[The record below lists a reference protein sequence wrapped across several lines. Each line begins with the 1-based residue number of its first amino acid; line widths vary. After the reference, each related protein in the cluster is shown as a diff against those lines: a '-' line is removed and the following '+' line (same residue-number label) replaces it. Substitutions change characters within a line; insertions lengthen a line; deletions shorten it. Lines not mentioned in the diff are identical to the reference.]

1 MTFNRTMLGAATI
14 VVTGLA
20 WSSASAQTIGIA
32 IGSEPTTLDP
42 QLRDDGGE
50 RQVTDNIFE
59 TLMTRDPSG
68 ALGLG
73 LAASEPVLVDPTTWE
88 VTLREGVTFQ
98 NGEPFDA
105 AAAAFSVNRV
115 IDSGFNSE
123 QGSYF
128 NTITGAEAVDATT
141 LRVTTSGPDPI
152 LPTRLYWLKMVPPIA
167 AAEAG
172 FAENPIGT
180 GPYKFDNWRRGSS
193 ITLVA
198 NEGYW
203 DGVPAA
209 PEVEFRFIPEF
220 GTRLSSLLSG
230 EVDLITNLLPEFVEQ
245 VPQSFAVT
253 GVELPIILLSDEN
266 EPVGDVRVRQALNYA
281 VDKEAL
287 AEALYGGY
295 ADVMQGQL
303 LAPSYFGFNPDVKGY
318 PYDPEKAKAL
328 IAEAGAEGAEVT
340 LYGTAGRWL
349 KDRELVE
356 AVAASW
362 EAVGIKP
369 DVRIVDFSEY
379 LDRFFDPENRQ
390 DAFFTVSSNELMDA
404 DRPFS
409 AYYHK
414 DGIGAPNHNERIA
427 ELVDSARTEADP
439 EARAAMYQEAI
450 QIAFDEALYVFL
462 LNINDVYGASERLVW
477 EPRVDGKLLAKTM
490 SISE

>member
-1 MTFNRTMLGAATI
+1 
-14 VVTGLA
+14 
-20 WSSASAQTIGIA
+20 
-32 IGSEPTTLDP
+32 
-42 QLRDDGGE
+42 
-50 RQVTDNIFE
+50 
-59 TLMTRDPSG
+59 
-68 ALGLG
+68 
-73 LAASEPVLVDPTTWE
+73 
-88 VTLREGVTFQ
+88 
-98 NGEPFDA
+98 
-105 AAAAFSVNRV
+105 
-115 IDSGFNSE
+115 
-123 QGSYF
+123 
-128 NTITGAEAVDATT
+128 
-141 LRVTTSGPDPI
+141 
-152 LPTRLYWLKMVPPIA
+152 MVPPVA
-167 AAEAG
+167 AAEPG
-172 FAENPIGT
+172 FAENPIGS
-180 GPYKFDNWRRGSS
+180 GPYKFDSWSRGSS
-193 ITLVA
+193 ITLTA
-198 NEGYW
+198 NADYW
-203 DGVPAA
+203 GGA
-209 PEVEFRFIPEF
+209 PEVDEVEFRFIPEF

-230 EVDLITNLLPEFVEQ
+230 EVDLITNLLPEFVDQ

-266 EPVGDVRVRQALNYA
+266 EPVNDVRVRQALNYA

-303 LAPSYFGFNPDVKGY
+303 LAPSYFGFNPEVTGY
-318 PYDPEKAKAL
+318 AYDPEKAKAL

-362 EAVGIKP
+362 EEVGIKP
-369 DVRIVDFSEY
+369 DVRIVEFGEY

-427 ELVDSARTEADP
+427 ELVDQARTESDP
-439 EARAAMYQEAI
+439 EARAAMYHEAI
-450 QIAFDEALYVFL
+450 QIAFDEALYVYL

-477 EPRVDGKLLAKTM
+477 EPRVDGKLLADTM
-490 SISE
+490 SVKE

>member
-1 MTFNRTMLGAATI
+1 MFTRTLFRAAA
-14 VVTGLA
+14 VAAASLA
-20 WSSASAQTIGIA
+20 WAGASAQTIGIA

-59 TLMTRDPSG
+59 TLMVRNAAGELS
-68 ALGLG
+68 LG

-88 VTLREGVTFQ
+88 VKVREGVTFQ

-105 AAAAFSVNRV
+105 EAAAYSINRV
-115 IDSGFNSE
+115 VNPEFNSE
-123 QGSYF
+123 QLSYF
-128 NTITGAEAVDATT
+128 NTITSAEAVDATT
-141 LRVTTSGPDPI
+141 LRITTSGPDPI
-152 LPTRLYWLKMVPPIA
+152 LPTRLYWLKMVPPVA
-167 AAEAG
+167 SAEAG
-172 FAENPIGT
+172 FAGNPIGS
-180 GPYKFDNWRRGSS
+180 GPYKFASWSRGSS
-193 ITLVA
+193 ITLSA
-198 NEGYW
+198 NSDYW
-203 DGVPAA
+203 GGA
-209 PEVEFRFIPEF
+209 PEVEEVEFRFIPEF

-230 EVDLITNLLPEFVEQ
+230 EVDLVTNLLPEFVDQ

-303 LAPSYFGFNPDVKGY
+303 LAPSYFGFNPEVTGY
-318 PYDPEKAKAL
+318 PYDPEKARTL

-356 AVAASW
+356 AVAAFW
-362 EAVGIKP
+362 EEVGIKP
-369 DVRIVDFSEY
+369 DVRIVEFGEY

-427 ELVDSARTEADP
+427 ELVDQARTEPDP
-439 EARAAMYQEAI
+439 DVRAGMYQEAI
-450 QIAFDEALYVFL
+450 QIAFDEALYVYL

-477 EPRVDGKLLAKTM
+477 EPRVDGKLLVETM
-490 SISE
+490 SLND

>member
-1 MTFNRTMLGAATI
+1 MRRRSPRRGF
-14 VVTGLA
+14 V
-20 WSSASAQTIGIA
+20 WSGASAQTIGIA

-59 TLMTRDPSG
+59 TLMTRDAAG
-68 ALGLG
+68 TLGLG

-88 VTLREGVTFQ
+88 VKLREGVTFQ

-115 IDSGFNSE
+115 IDPAFNSE
-123 QGSYF
+123 QSSYF

-141 LRVTTSGPDPI
+141 LRITTSGPDPI
-152 LPTRLYWLKMVPPIA
+152 LPTRLYWLKMVPPVA
-167 AAEAG
+167 AAEPG
-172 FAENPIGT
+172 FAEAPVGT
-180 GPYKFDNWRRGSS
+180 GPYKFESWSRGSS

-198 NEGYW
+198 NETYW
-203 DGVPAA
+203 DGAPAV

-303 LAPSYFGFNPDVKGY
+303 LAPSYFGFNPDVQGY

-328 IAEAGAEGAEVT
+328 LAEAGAEGAEVT

-356 AVAASW
+356 AVAAVLGGGRDQ
-362 EAVGIKP
+362 AG
-369 DVRIVDFSEY
+369 R
-379 LDRFFDPENRQ
+379 
-390 DAFFTVSSNELMDA
+390 A
-404 DRPFS
+404 DRRFQRVSRPVLRPARTGRTRS
-409 AYYHK
+409 S
-414 DGIGAPNHNERIA
+414 P
-427 ELVDSARTEADP
+427 SART
-439 EARAAMYQEAI
+439 
-450 QIAFDEALYVFL
+450 
-462 LNINDVYGASERLVW
+462 S
-477 EPRVDGKLLAKTM
+477 
-490 SISE
+490 

>member
-1 MTFNRTMLGAATI
+1 MFTRTAFRAAAVAAASLI
-14 VVTGLA
+14 WA
-20 WSSASAQTIGIA
+20 SASAQTIGIA

-50 RQVTDNIFE
+50 RVVTDNIFE
-59 TLMTRDPSG
+59 TLMVRDAAG
-68 ALGLG
+68 TLGLG
-73 LAASEPVLVDPTTWE
+73 LAAAEPVLVDPTTWE
-88 VTLREGVTFQ
+88 VKLREGVTFQ

-105 AAAAFSVNRV
+105 EAAAFSINRV
-115 IDSGFNSE
+115 VNPDFNSE
-123 QGSYF
+123 QLSYF
-128 NTITGAEAVDATT
+128 NTITGAEAVDVTT
-141 LRVTTSGPDPI
+141 LRITTSGPDPI
-152 LPTRLYWLKMVPPIA
+152 LPTRLYWLKMVPPVA
-167 AAEAG
+167 AADPG
-172 FAENPIGT
+172 FAENPIGS
-180 GPYKFDNWRRGSS
+180 GPYKFDSWSRGSS
-193 ITLVA
+193 ITLTA
-198 NEGYW
+198 NTDYW
-203 DGVPAA
+203 GGA
-209 PEVEFRFIPEF
+209 PEVDEVEFRFIPEF

-230 EVDLITNLLPEFVEQ
+230 EVDLITNLLPEFVDQ

-253 GVELPIILLSDEN
+253 GVELPIILLSDQN
-266 EPVGDVRVRQALNYA
+266 EPVNDVRVRQALNYA

-295 ADVMQGQL
+295 ADVMRGQL
-303 LAPSYFGFNPDVKGY
+303 LAPSYFGFNPEVTGY
-318 PYDPEKAKAL
+318 AYDPEKAKAL

-362 EAVGIKP
+362 EEVGIKP
-369 DVRIVDFSEY
+369 DVRIVEFGEY

-427 ELVDSARTEADP
+427 ELVDQARTESDP
-439 EARAAMYQEAI
+439 EARAAMYHEAI
-450 QIAFDEALYVFL
+450 QIAFDEALYVYL

-477 EPRVDGKLLAKTM
+477 EPRVDGKLLASTM
-490 SISE
+490 SMKE

>member
-1 MTFNRTMLGAATI
+1 MFTRTAFRGAAVAAAT
-14 VVTGLA
+14 LMWA
-20 WSSASAQTIGIA
+20 SASAQTVGIA

-50 RQVTDNIFE
+50 RVVTDNIFE
-59 TLMTRDPSG
+59 TLMVRNPAG
-68 ALGLG
+68 ELGLG
-73 LAASEPVLVDPTTWE
+73 LAASEPVQVDETTWE
-88 VTLREGVTFQ
+88 VELREGVTFQ

-105 AAAAFSVNRV
+105 EAAAYSVNRI
-115 IDSGFNSE
+115 IDPEFNSE
-123 QGSYF
+123 QLSYF
-128 NTITGAEAVDATT
+128 NTIAGAEAVGPTT
-141 LRVTTSGPDPI
+141 LRITTKGPDPI
-152 LPTRLYWLKMVPPIA
+152 LPARLYWLKMVPPVA
-167 AAEAG
+167 SQEAG
-172 FAENPIGT
+172 FAENPVGT
-180 GPYKFDNWRRGSS
+180 GPYAFDSWSRGSS
-193 ITLVA
+193 ITLTA
-198 NEGYW
+198 NPDYW
-203 DGVPAA
+203 GGA
-209 PEVEFRFIPEF
+209 PEIDEAEFRFIPEF

-266 EPVGDVRVRQALNYA
+266 EPVDDVRVRQALNYA

-303 LAPSYFGFNPDVKGY
+303 LAPSYFGFNPDVGPY
-318 PYDPEKAKAL
+318 PYDPERARAL

-349 KDRELVE
+349 KDREVVE
-356 AVAASW
+356 AVAAAWS
-362 EAVGIKP
+362 EVGITP
-369 DVRIVDFSEY
+369 DVRIVEFGEY

-409 AYYHK
+409 AYYHM
-414 DGIGAPNHNERIA
+414 DGIGAPNHNARIA
-427 ELVDSARTEADP
+427 ELVDAARTETDP
-439 EARAAMYQEAI
+439 ETRAGMYHEAI

-462 LNINDVYGASERLVW
+462 LNINDVYGASERLAW
-477 EPRVDGKLLAKTM
+477 EPRVDGKLLVNTM
-490 SISE
+490 AVSE

>member
-1 MTFNRTMLGAATI
+1 MFNRTVFRAAA
-14 VVTGLA
+14 VAVASLA
-20 WSSASAQTIGIA
+20 WASASAQTIGIA

-59 TLMTRDPSG
+59 TLMVRDPAG
-68 ALGLG
+68 TLGLG

-88 VTLREGVTFQ
+88 VKVREGVTFQ

-105 AAAAFSVNRV
+105 EAAAFSVNRV
-115 IDSGFNSE
+115 INPEFNSE
-123 QGSYF
+123 QLSYF
-128 NTITGAEAVDATT
+128 STITGAEAVDATT
-141 LRVTTSGPDPI
+141 LRITTSGPDPI

-167 AAEAG
+167 AAEPG
-172 FAENPIGT
+172 FAENPVGS
-180 GPYKFDNWRRGSS
+180 GPYMFDSWSRGSS
-193 ITLVA
+193 ITLTA
-198 NEGYW
+198 NPDYW
-203 DGVPAA
+203 GGA
-209 PEVEFRFIPEF
+209 PEIEEVEFRFIPEF

-245 VPQSFAVT
+245 VPQAFAVK

-266 EPVGDVRVRQALNYA
+266 EPVDDVRVRQALNYA

-287 AEALYGGY
+287 AEALYAGY

-303 LAPSYFGFNPDVKGY
+303 LAPSYFGFNPDVTGY
-318 PYDPEKAKAL
+318 PYDPEKARAL

-340 LYGTAGRWL
+340 LYGTSGRWV

-356 AVAASW
+356 AVAAAW
-362 EAVGIKP
+362 EEVGIKP

-379 LDRFFDPENRQ
+379 LDRFFDPDNRQ

-409 AYYHK
+409 AYYHM

-427 ELVDSARTEADP
+427 ELVDQARTESDP
-439 EARAAMYQEAI
+439 EARAAMYHEAI
-450 QIAFDEALYVFL
+450 QIAFDEALYVYL
-462 LNINDVYGASERLVW
+462 LHINDVYGASERLVW
-477 EPRVDGKLLAKTM
+477 EPRVDGKLLANTM
-490 SISE
+490 WVKE

>member
-1 MTFNRTMLGAATI
+1 MFNRTMLGAAAI
-14 VVTGLA
+14 AAAGFA
-20 WSSASAQTIGIA
+20 WSGASAQTIAIA

-59 TLMTRDPSG
+59 TLMTRDAEG
-68 ALGLG
+68 TLGLG
-73 LAASEPVLVDPTTWE
+73 LAASEPVLIDPTTWE
-88 VTLREGVTFQ
+88 VTLREGVTFS

-115 IDSGFNSE
+115 VDPAFNSE
-123 QGSYF
+123 QASYF
-128 NTITGAEAVDATT
+128 NTITGAEAVDGATV
-141 LRVTTSGPDPI
+141 RITTSGPDPI
-152 LPTRLYWLKMVPPIA
+152 LPTRLYWLKMVPPVA

-172 FAENPIGT
+172 FAENPVGT
-180 GPYKFDNWRRGSS
+180 GPYKFDAWRRGSS
-193 ITLVA
+193 LTLVA
-198 NEGYW
+198 NEDYW
-203 DGVPAA
+203 GGAPAT
-209 PEVEFRFIPEF
+209 PEVEFRFVPEF
-220 GTRLSSLLSG
+220 GTRLSSLMSG

-266 EPVGDVRVRQALNYA
+266 EPVNDLRVRQALNYA

-287 AEALYGGY
+287 AEALFGGY

-303 LAPSYFGFNPDVKGY
+303 LAPSYFGFNPDVTGY
-318 PYDPEKAKAL
+318 PFDPDRARAL

-340 LYGTAGRWL
+340 LYGTSGRWL

-362 EAVGIKP
+362 EAVGIRP

-379 LDRFFDPENRQ
+379 LDRFFDRDNRQ

-427 ELVDSARTEADP
+427 ELVDAARTEADP
-439 EARAAMYQEAI
+439 EARAAMYHEAV
-450 QIAFDEALYVFL
+450 QIAYDEALYVYL
-462 LNINDVYGASERLVW
+462 LNINDVYGASARLVW
-477 EPRVDGKLLAKTM
+477 EPRVDGKLLAATM
-490 SISE
+490 SVTE